1 MTRGRGQRAGGE
13 VSTTNPI
20 RLGVI
25 DDHEAIRIGI
35 IGATQLAATQ
45 LEAGQLEAKV
55 KTAPIRVTCQ
65 AATVDELIAAGPDA
79 CEVVALDLGL
89 ADGSSPAS
97 NIGRLLGHGC
107 DVIVYSLADDR
118 AVLREA
124 LSAGAGG
131 YVRKSERVVR
141 LLEMVRD
148 VHAGRPVI
156 CREFAAVVDDDPQFA
171 RAELTDKEREAVGLY
186 ASGLSVEATA
196 QRMQCTP
203 ATAKTYVDRA
213 RAKYQAQ
220 NRPAGQKVQLFI
232 NAIEDGILPPVL
244 PRSRR

>member
-1 MTRGRGQRAGGE
+1 MTRRRGQRAAGAPTA
-13 VSTTNPI
+13 SNPI

-25 DDHEAIRIGI
+25 DDHEAIRIGV
-35 IGATQLAATQ
+35 IGAA
-45 LEAGQLEAKV
+45 QLEAKA
-55 KTAPIRVTCQ
+55 KAAPIRVTCQ
-65 AATVDELIAAGPDA
+65 AATVDELIAAGRDA
-79 CEVVALDLGL
+79 CEIVALDLGL

-97 NIGRLLGHGC
+97 NIGRLLGHSC
-107 DVIVYSLADDR
+107 DVVVYSLADDR

-124 LSAGAGG
+124 MSAGAAG
-131 YVRKSERVVR
+131 YVRKSERVGR

-196 QRMQCTP
+196 QRMQCTA

-220 NRPAGQKVQLFI
+220 NRPAGQKVQLFV
-232 NAIEDGILPPVL
+232 NAVEDGILPPVL